1 MNKYNLLNKKQYRLN
16 DNITINIPLVGDLW
30 GEDRD
35 IIQEQNYMSMVS
47 MFLQTPTDA
56 MLWLKECGIYWTDV
70 NDYEVFVLSMMSFL
84 TELNSTKNKESLI
97 NKWHLL
103 FPNLDC
109 EQLQLGRLNN
119 ADTDDD
125 SMKSVVFIN
134 SNDNVIFNQTIYS
147 QISDL
152 LCSVLHTEKN
162 HDYQKVP
169 EKDTRDY
176 ILQRAKIKYER
187 ELARNKNKNKSS
199 SALDGVI
206 LFLVNN
212 CNFKY
217 DFETVKSLTIYD
229 LYACYKQIN
238 RNSDINDLMSGYYFG
253 TVDIKKID
261 ESKLQRIII

>member
-1 MNKYNLLNKKQYRLN
+1 MNKYNLLNKKQYQLN
-16 DNITINIPLVGDLW
+16 DDITINIPLVGDLW
-30 GEDRD
+30 GDGRD
-35 IIQEQNYMSMVS
+35 ISKEQGYLSIAT
-47 MFLQTPTDA
+47 MFLQTPTDV

-70 NDYEVFVLSMMSFL
+70 SDYEVFVLTMLSFL
-84 TELNSTKNKESLI
+84 SEVQNEQTKEVSI
-97 NKWHLL
+97 NKWNLL

-109 EQLQLGRLNN
+109 ENIKLGHLSNSS
-119 ADTDDD
+119 TDD
-125 SMKSVVFIN
+125 MKSVVFIDD
-134 SNDNVIFNQTIYS
+134 NDKVIFNPKIYE

-152 LCSVLHTEKN
+152 LCCILHAEKN
-162 HDYQKVP
+162 HEYQKVP

-176 ILQRAKIKYER
+176 ILQRAKTKYER
-187 ELARNKNKNKSS
+187 ELARNKKKNKSS
-199 SALDGVI
+199 SVLDGVI

-238 RNSDINDLMSGYYFG
+238 KNSEVNDLMSGYYFG
-253 TVDIKKID
+253 TVDLKKID